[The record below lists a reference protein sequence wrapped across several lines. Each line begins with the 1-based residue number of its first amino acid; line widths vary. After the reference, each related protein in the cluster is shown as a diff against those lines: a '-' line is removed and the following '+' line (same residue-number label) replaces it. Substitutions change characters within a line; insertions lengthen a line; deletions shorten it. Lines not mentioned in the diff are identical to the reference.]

1 MTGMDTFFVVMAI
14 LDVVFIAGMVWA
26 ASRMLETTKT
36 GITKME
42 PALREAKAL
51 SETGKALA
59 AHVKEDG
66 QAMVTRVSTVAQ
78 AVKRR
83 VATTRQIIGEI
94 KPRAEETAS
103 AVRDAAANV
112 RETREELAQKARTV
126 GDLAT
131 RLGRVKNA
139 AQAAVRAR
147 AGEP

>member
-14 LDVVFIAGMVWA
+14 MDVVFIAGMVWA

-36 GITKME
+36 GMAKVE

-59 AHVKEDG
+59 THVREDG

-94 KPRAEETAS
+94 KPRAAETAI
-103 AVRDAAANV
+103 AVRDAAATA
-112 RETREELAQKARTV
+112 RETRDDLAQKARTV

-131 RLGRVKNA
+131 RLSRLKNA
-139 AQAAVRAR
+139 AQAAAR
-147 AGEP
+147 AGAGEQ